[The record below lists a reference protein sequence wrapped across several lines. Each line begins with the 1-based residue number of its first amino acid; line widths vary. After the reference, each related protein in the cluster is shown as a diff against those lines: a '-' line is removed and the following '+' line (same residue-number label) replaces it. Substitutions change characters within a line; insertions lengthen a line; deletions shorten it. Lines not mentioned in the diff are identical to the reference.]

1 MYTKEEIETFF
12 SEHNIVLL
20 SIESTPR
27 KSKYNREVK
36 VTVRCCVDGCQETVT
51 KCFRNY
57 TISKN
62 FGCKDH
68 CLALKTQK
76 YKETQKQNKMEKS
89 TGFEET
95 KGDMDTNEHSH
106 NDALVVV
113 NKDTVQINDND
124 QEAIVETLELTEDLK
139 TQFLKNHYFFEYQG
153 QVWTK
158 AKDVA
163 RFLEFKEPRNMIYN
177 HVSKNN
183 KLTFKQFPGNVQKN
197 IISALGVLI
206 THPETMFINDK
217 GVFDLFMKSHKPI
230 AKAMKHWLVYEVI
243 PSITQKQN
251 DIKKTTG
258 FEETQGEMTN
268 ENSQNNTL
276 VVVNEDTVLVS
287 DKDQMI
293 IDTTEL
299 TDDLKTQF
307 LKNHYFFEYNGQA
320 WTKANDV
327 ARFLDFKDARKII
340 YHHISDGDKLTFKQF
355 PDTIRKD
362 IISKHRNSV
371 PVNQVSIQPETMF
384 INDEGVFDLFMKS
397 HKPIAKAMKRWL
409 VYEVIPSIIKTG
421 TYSIFPMPIAQTAI
435 QEAAVAIADPRSTTC
450 HNPNSFPISS
460 VKSAIYI
467 LQLPLLNMYKFGYS
481 TNLINRF
488 KQHEYDFGE
497 ISIELILEAPDIQEI
512 EKRLKTEIRAHGINT
527 VFDIDGKKLKELFDP
542 EHLNKVCEIA
552 REIVDNYKTD
562 VFTNSQNHEYRMA
575 CELLKQKQKDIE
587 MKEKEIEMK
596 GKDIEMKEK
605 DIEMKDKDIKLAM
618 ELCKQ
623 KQYDIDILKLRIEL
637 IQTTKKKSRNMI
649 NSRNEV
655 LFLNATNER
664 L

>member
-1 MYTKEEIETFF
+1 MYTKEEIELFF

-27 KSKYNREVK
+27 KNKYNREVK

-95 KGDMDTNEHSH
+95 KGETDTDEHSH

-113 NKDTVQINDND
+113 NT
-124 QEAIVETLELTEDLK
+124 
-139 TQFLKNHYFFEYQG
+139 
-153 QVWTK
+153 
-158 AKDVA
+158 
-163 RFLEFKEPRNMIYN
+163 
-177 HVSKNN
+177 
-183 KLTFKQFPGNVQKN
+183 
-197 IISALGVLI
+197 
-206 THPETMFINDK
+206 
-217 GVFDLFMKSHKPI
+217 
-230 AKAMKHWLVYEVI
+230 
-243 PSITQKQN
+243 
-251 DIKKTTG
+251 
-258 FEETQGEMTN
+258 
-268 ENSQNNTL
+268 
-276 VVVNEDTVLVS
+276 DTVLVD
-287 DKDQMI
+287 DKDQAI
-293 IDTTEL
+293 IDTLQLTE
-299 TDDLKTQF
+299 DLKTQF

-320 WTKANDV
+320 WTKANNV
-327 ARFLDFKDARKII
+327 ARFLEFKEARYVIYSHVSKSDKIA
-340 YHHISDGDKLTFKQF
+340 FKHF
-355 PDTIRKD
+355 PDTVQKA
-362 IISKHRNSV
+362 IISGIRFSKTDHQK
-371 PVNQVSIQPETMF
+371 PIHPETMF

-460 VKSAIYI
+460 MKSAIYI

-512 EKRLKTEIRAHGINT
+512 EKRLKTEIRSHGINT
-527 VFDIDGKKLKELFDP
+527 VFEIDGKKLKELFDP
-542 EHLNKVCEIA
+542 AHLNKVCEIA
-552 REIVDNYKTD
+552 HEIVDNYNSD
-562 VFTNSQNHEYRMA
+562 SFTNSQNHEYRMA

-587 MKEKEIEMK
+587 LKE
-596 GKDIEMKEK
+596 KDIEMKDK

-637 IQTTKKKSRNMI
+637 IQTTRKRKA
-649 NSRNEV
+649 E
-655 LFLNATNER
+655 T
-664 L
+664 

>member
-12 SEHNIVLL
+12 SEHDIVLL

-36 VTVRCCVDGCQETVT
+36 VTVHCCVDGCQETVT

-95 KGDMDTNEHSH
+95 KGETDTNEHSH
-106 NDALVVV
+106 NDVLVVV
-113 NKDTVQINDND
+113 NTDTVLVDNND
-124 QEAIVETLELTEDLK
+124 QETIVEALELTEDLK
-139 TQFLKNHYFFEYQG
+139 TQFLKNHYFFEY
-153 QVWTK
+153 
-158 AKDVA
+158 
-163 RFLEFKEPRNMIYN
+163 
-177 HVSKNN
+177 
-183 KLTFKQFPGNVQKN
+183 
-197 IISALGVLI
+197 
-206 THPETMFINDK
+206 
-217 GVFDLFMKSHKPI
+217 
-230 AKAMKHWLVYEVI
+230 
-243 PSITQKQN
+243 
-251 DIKKTTG
+251 
-258 FEETQGEMTN
+258 
-268 ENSQNNTL
+268 NS
-276 VVVNEDTVLVS
+276 
-287 DKDQMI
+287 
-293 IDTTEL
+293 
-299 TDDLKTQF
+299 
-307 LKNHYFFEYNGQA
+307 QA

-327 ARFLDFKDARKII
+327 AYFLEFKEARYVIYSHVSKSDKIA
-340 YHHISDGDKLTFKQF
+340 FKQF
-355 PDTIRKD
+355 PDTVQKA
-362 IISKHRNSV
+362 IISGIRFSKTDHQK
-371 PVNQVSIQPETMF
+371 PIHPETMF

-421 TYSIFPMPIAQTAI
+421 TYSIFPIPIAQTAI

-460 VKSAIYI
+460 MKSAIYI

-527 VFDIDGKKLKELFDP
+527 VFEIDGKKLKELFLPD
-542 EHLNKVCEIA
+542 HLNKVCEIA
-552 REIVDNYKTD
+552 HEIVDNYNSD
-562 VFTNSQNHEYRMA
+562 SFTNSQNHEYRMA

-587 MKEKEIEMK
+587 LKEKEIEMK
-596 GKDIEMKEK
+596 DKDIEMKEKDIEMKEK

-637 IQTTKKKSRNMI
+637 IQTTRKRKA
-649 NSRNEV
+649 E
-655 LFLNATNER
+655 T
-664 L
+664 

>member
-20 SIESTPR
+20 SIESAPR
-27 KSKYNREVK
+27 KSKFNREVK

-76 YKETQKQNKMEKS
+76 YKETQKQNKIEKS

-95 KGDMDTNEHSH
+95 KGETDTDEHSH

-113 NKDTVQINDND
+113 NEDTVLVDDRD
-124 QEAIVETLELTEDLK
+124 QAIVDTLELTEDLK
-139 TQFLKNHYFFEYQG
+139 TQFLKNHYFFEYNNQA
-153 QVWTK
+153 WTK
-158 AKDVA
+158 ANDVA
-163 RFLEFKEPRNMIYN
+163 YFLEFKEARYVIYS
-177 HVSKNN
+177 HVSKSD
-183 KLTFKQFPGNVQKN
+183 KIAFKQFPDTVQKA
-197 IISALGVLI
+197 IISGI
-206 THPETMFINDK
+206 RFSKTDHQKPIHPETMFINDE
-217 GVFDLFMKSHKPI
+217 GMFDLFMKSHKPI
-230 AKAMKHWLVYEVI
+230 AKAMKRWLVYEVI
-243 PSITQKQN
+243 PSITGKN
-251 DIKKTTG
+251 NKIENTTG
-258 FEETQGEMTN
+258 FEATKDEAEQN
-268 ENSQNNTL
+268 EISHDNMI
-276 VVVNEDTVLVS
+276 VVVKEDTCVVEPLILDTS
-287 DKDQMI
+287 DL
-293 IDTTEL
+293 TE
-299 TDDLKTQF
+299 DLKTQF
-307 LKNHYFFEYNGQA
+307 LKNHYFFEYQGQA

-327 ARFLDFKDARKII
+327 ARFLEFKEVSSMI
-340 YHHISDGDKLTFKQF
+340 YHHVSKNNKITFKQF
-355 PDTIRKD
+355 PEAIQKK
-362 IISKHRNSV
+362 ISSGGNDFIPSFQK
-371 PVNQVSIQPETMF
+371 PIQPETMF

-527 VFDIDGKKLKELFDP
+527 VFEIDGKKLKELFDP
-542 EHLNKVCEIA
+542 AHLNKVCEIA
-552 REIVDNYKTD
+552 HEIVDNYNSD
-562 VFTNSQNHEYRMA
+562 SFTNSQNHEYRMA

-587 MKEKEIEMK
+587 MKEK
-596 GKDIEMKEK
+596 DIEMKEK
-605 DIEMKDKDIKLAM
+605 DIELKDKDIKLAM

-637 IQTTKKKSRNMI
+637 IQTTRKRKA
-649 NSRNEV
+649 E
-655 LFLNATNER
+655 T
-664 L
+664 

>member
-1 MYTKEEIETFF
+1 MYTKEDIETFF
-12 SEHNIVLL
+12 SEHDIVLL

-27 KSKYNREVK
+27 KNKYNREVK

-76 YKETQKQNKMEKS
+76 YKETQKQNKIEKN

-95 KGDMDTNEHSH
+95 KGETDTDEHSH
-106 NDALVVV
+106 NGALVVV
-113 NKDTVQINDND
+113 NEDTVQVDNKDQAIIDTFELTEDLKTQFLKNHFFFEYQGQAWTKANDVARFLEFKEASTMIYHHVSKNNKITFKQFPGSIQKNIVSLISNNDTGFKKSVHSETMFINDKGVFDLFMKSQKPIAKAMKQWLVYEVIPSITQKNNKIEKTTGFEETKD
-124 QEAIVETLELTEDLK
+124 EAEQNEISHDNTIVVVKEDTGVVEPLILDTSDLTEDLK
-139 TQFLKNHYFFEYQG
+139 TQFLKNHYFFEYNG

-158 AKDVA
+158 GKDVA
-163 RFLEFKEPRNMIYN
+163 RFLEFKDPRNMIYN
-177 HVSKNN
+177 QVSNMN
-183 KLTFKQFPGNVQKN
+183 
-197 IISALGVLI
+197 
-206 THPETMFINDK
+206 
-217 GVFDLFMKSHKPI
+217 
-230 AKAMKHWLVYEVI
+230 
-243 PSITQKQN
+243 
-251 DIKKTTG
+251 
-258 FEETQGEMTN
+258 
-268 ENSQNNTL
+268 
-276 VVVNEDTVLVS
+276 
-287 DKDQMI
+287 
-293 IDTTEL
+293 
-299 TDDLKTQF
+299 
-307 LKNHYFFEYNGQA
+307 
-320 WTKANDV
+320 
-327 ARFLDFKDARKII
+327 
-340 YHHISDGDKLTFKQF
+340 KLTFKQF
-355 PDTIRKD
+355 PDTVQKVIFSELRD
-362 IISKHRNSV
+362 SV
-371 PVNQVSIQPETMF
+371 PPQPQIIHPETMF

-527 VFDIDGKKLKELFDP
+527 VFEIDGKKLKELFDP
-542 EHLNKVCEIA
+542 AHLNKVCEIA
-552 REIVDNYKTD
+552 HEIVDNYNSD
-562 VFTNSQNHEYRMA
+562 SFTNSQNHEYRMA

-587 MKEKEIEMK
+587 LKE
-596 GKDIEMKEK
+596 KDIEMKDK